1 MIPGGLNCQRELSN
15 IQHDPGP
22 VEGALE
28 KRMIITGGW
37 NSQRKASI
45 TQHDTSLIEEAMN
58 EMIPSEWNRQAEA
71 SNTQQESGPVVG
83 TLVEEMTPGG

>member
-1 MIPGGLNCQRELSN
+1 MIPGGWNCQRDVSN

-37 NSQRKASI
+37 NSQK
-45 TQHDTSLIEEAMN
+45 E
-58 EMIPSEWNRQAEA
+58 P
-71 SNTQQESGPVVG
+71 QESTNNTHEKPSQGDYI
-83 TLVEEMTPGG
+83 TLCSV